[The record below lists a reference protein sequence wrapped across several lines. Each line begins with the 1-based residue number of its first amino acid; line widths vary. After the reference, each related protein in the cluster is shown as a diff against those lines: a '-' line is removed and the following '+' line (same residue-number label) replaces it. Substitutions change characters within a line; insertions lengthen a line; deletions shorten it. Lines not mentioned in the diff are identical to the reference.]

1 MRDKQGDRREFWRE
15 LIGKQK
21 RSSQS
26 VRTFCQEQG
35 VSQPSFY
42 YWRQQLGGEK
52 RGPVKFALVETGR
65 SASRADHGVELELAG
80 GVRLH
85 VPPGTDTATLRMVL
99 AVLRE
104 GA

>member
-1 MRDKQGDRREFWRE
+1 MRNKQGERREFWRE

-21 RSSQS
+21 KSGQS
-26 VRTFCQEQG
+26 IGTFCQEQG

-42 YWRQQLGGEK
+42 YWRQQLAAEK
-52 RGPVKFALVETGR
+52 VPVKFALVETGR
-65 SASRADHGVELELAG
+65 SALAGRGVELDLAG

-85 VPPGTDTATLRMVL
+85 VQPGTDAATLRLVL

-104 GA
+104 SA

>member
-1 MRDKQGDRREFWRE
+1 MRDKQGGRREFWTA

-21 RSSQS
+21 RSGQS

-42 YWRQQLGGEK
+42 YWRQQLGGER
-52 RGPVKFALVETGR
+52 RGPVQFALVETGG
-65 SASRADHGVELELAG
+65 SASRTDRGVELELAG
-80 GVRLH
+80 GVRLQ
-85 VPPGTDTATLRMVL
+85 VQPGADAATLRMVL

>member
-1 MRDKQGDRREFWRE
+1 MRNKQGDRREFWIE

-21 RSSQS
+21 RSGQS
-26 VRTFCQEQG
+26 VRAFCQGQG

-52 RGPVKFALVETGR
+52 KGPVKFALVETGR
-65 SASRADHGVELELAG
+65 SGSGADRGVELELAG

-85 VPPGTDTATLRMVL
+85 VQPGAEAATLRMVL
-99 AVLRE
+99 AVL
-104 GA
+104 